1 MLTSGLE
8 LGTFQTNVTITA
20 LCIVNSHKFQT
31 THAGEHVSS
40 KLADSFMLNYEQ
52 RPFAKDR
59 KWMYNWMPDGEIEYV
74 TCIEQCFRGSQNRM
88 EYD

>member
-1 MLTSGLE
+1 
-8 LGTFQTNVTITA
+8 
-20 LCIVNSHKFQT
+20 
-31 THAGEHVSS
+31 
-40 KLADSFMLNYEQ
+40 MLNCEQ

-74 TCIEQCFRGSQNRM
+74 TCIEQCFQGSQNRM